1 MVTLRPFT
9 VSAAA
14 IIERARDLFVSED
27 FQSAIE
33 LIQMNREQ
41 PLSQEALMSFFM
53 GDVTL
58 DDNLDVIDGVDEE
71 YKQLVSEILE
81 NYDLLYKMPEE
92 SEIAYL
98 QAYKHFAF
106 HFAENRGFTEQFF
119 NKKINQVVLRNGLY
133 PEIIKNIEN
142 SIEYLRRNGFSGCHD
157 FANCDALIY
166 TGEQLIFLKEF
177 DGTFYKEFSKVYET
191 PEQLIARLD
200 EIEASYQ

>member
-27 FQSAIE
+27 FHSAIV

-92 SEIAYL
+92 SGNVYL

-106 HFAENRGFTEQFF
+106 HFAENGGPTEKFF
-119 NKKINQVVLRNGLY
+119 NKKINQVVLRDELY
-133 PEIIKNIEN
+133 PEIIKNIES
-142 SIEYLRRNGFSGCHD
+142 SIEYLWRNGISDYHD
-157 FANCDALIY
+157 FASCDALIY
-166 TGEQLIFLKEF
+166 TGEQFIFLKEF
-177 DGTFYKEFSKVYET
+177 YGTFYKEFSKVYET